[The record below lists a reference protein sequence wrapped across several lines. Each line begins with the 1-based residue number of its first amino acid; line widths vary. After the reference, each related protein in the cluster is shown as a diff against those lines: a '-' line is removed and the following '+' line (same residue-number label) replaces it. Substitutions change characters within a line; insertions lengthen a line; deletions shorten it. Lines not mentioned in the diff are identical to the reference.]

1 MFKNNSRK
9 GLALGAISALLSS
22 LFIAAPA
29 VQADESSVVIA
40 PHVGTSYT
48 MLVTEEFVLTTRL
61 GNNVASDRAAQLT
74 YRITKVGTGASAYGF
89 TISNTVSAAVPA
101 AIFDPSATGA
111 TTNSAMAKVDTE
123 SYVVP
128 VSPGI
133 ANNMLIIQPFTDS
146 ATVAVSSVSPATT
159 VVIRAFLDASGDNL
173 WSTGEAYEDVTVTFV
188 PWATVAPTLAPSAP
202 KEGDK
207 FITASATLN
216 LASLNVAQLNGVFK
230 FAFADQDADGYVTR
244 VSASATISPATVI
257 AQAGVMSASAA
268 ATNGLAALSTM
279 SYRVHYDVAAGTPAV
294 ITATSANTMAV
305 STLRATANVG
315 TGTSVSPVVG
325 ANLKKSGTD
334 TADARANSAFSVT
347 AGGTT
352 GSGVT
357 LAFLNTTATSLFITS
372 TATLSTERYL
382 VIEGVTYTQ
391 SSALP
396 TVSPLALAAATVI
409 DVTPVGFAAGDAFA
423 FTATQGG
430 NTKTLTV
437 TQRVEDYVHTW
448 LDGVDNAVAAPGS
461 SVTLNYK
468 VEDQFGET
476 ATGTDLR
483 IVAHTSGTGFSTSDS
498 VSGAVVSGRASVA
511 VSTLPATK
519 TGSATI
525 TVALQKLNTARAWET
540 TDVDTITL
548 LVSAS
553 AAVFVG
559 NVTDS
564 VSASISYN
572 IVTSPSWS
580 GVISGTASQAGAEI
594 VLSGAGLILE
604 NQDTGDS
611 ASGTLTIRSGAA
623 GAFNVRVASL
633 TSGTHTV
640 TLTMGTAVTTSQV
653 VVDVAAPTAGASWVF
668 SGATNVAAG
677 STATIYGKLVDANG
691 NGVYTDG
698 TPTITV
704 TYTGTGIA
712 VGTMPTETDSDG
724 MFAITV
730 LAGSADAGTAT
741 LTATYNESGAAT
753 LAADR
758 ISAAQSITVGGA
770 AAPASDQKL
779 TVGSFKGF
787 VAIYALN
794 YTGQKLSAK
803 VAGKWLV
810 VNELTRFQRVVRN
823 TGAGYTIKVELHI
836 DGVFVRSETVVTK

>member
-61 GNNVASDRAAQLT
+61 GNNVASDRASQLK

-89 TISNTVSAAVPA
+89 TISNTVSATVPA
-101 AIFDPSATGA
+101 AKFNPTATGN
-111 TTNSAMAKVDTE
+111 TTNSAMAKTATE
-123 SYVVP
+123 SYIAP
-128 VSPGI
+128 LSPAI

-159 VVIRAFLDASGDNL
+159 VTIRAFLDASGDGE

-202 KEGDK
+202 KQGDL
-207 FITASATLN
+207 FITGSATLN
-216 LASLNVAQLNGVFK
+216 LSSLNVAQLNGGFK
-230 FAFADQDADGYVTR
+230 YVFADQNAVVGTSGTTAS
-244 VSASATISPATVI
+244 SAITPATAI
-257 AQAGVMSASAA
+257 AQAGVMSFSSTAQTA
-268 ATNGLAALSTM
+268 LAANSSM
-279 SYRVHYDVAAGTPAV
+279 SYRVHYGVGDFAVSAAN
-294 ITATSANTMAV
+294 SMAV
-305 STLRATANVG
+305 STAHVTANVG
-315 TGTSVSPVVG
+315 TGTSVSPVVS

-372 TATLSTERYL
+372 TAELSTERYL

-391 SSALP
+391 SSRLP
-396 TVSPLALAAATVI
+396 TVSPLALASATVI
-409 DVTPVGFAAGDAFA
+409 DVTPVGFAAGDALA
-423 FTATQGG
+423 FTATQGS
-430 NTKTLTV
+430 NTSTLTV

-468 VEDQFGET
+468 VEDQFGEAAT
-476 ATGTDLR
+476 ATDLR
-483 IVAHTSGTGFSTSDS
+483 IVAHTSGTGFSTSAS

-611 ASGTLTIRSGAA
+611 ASGTLTIRSGAS
-623 GAFNVRVASL
+623 GAFNVRVAAL

-653 VVDVAAPTAGASWVF
+653 VVDVAAPTAGTSWVF
-668 SGATNVAAG
+668 SGATNIAAG

-691 NGVYTDG
+691 NGVFTDG
-698 TPTITV
+698 TPSITV
-704 TYTGTGIA
+704 AYTGTGIA
-712 VGTMPTETDSDG
+712 VGTMPTETDTDG
-724 MFAITV
+724 MFSITV

-741 LTATYNESGAAT
+741 VTATYNKSGAAT

-758 ISAAQSITVGGA
+758 ITAVQTITVGGA
-770 AAPASDQKL
+770 ATPVSNQKL

-803 VAGKWLV
+803 VAGRWLV
-810 VNELTRFQRVVRN
+810 VNELSKFQRVVRN
-823 TGAGYTIKVELHI
+823 TGAGFTIKVDLYI
-836 DGVFVRSETVVTK
+836 DGAFVRSETVVTK